1 MLERAGMDPKEANII
16 WTAFEEVAPNL
27 CYIQRT
33 RDLLEALMEEA
44 VSVEQ
49 LSNMLEDELAEF
61 DNPSFR
67 TDIRILGG
75 RLRKSIKA

>member
-1 MLERAGMDPKEANII
+1 MDPKEADII
-16 WTAFEEVAPNL
+16 WTAFEDVAPNL

-33 RDLLEALMEEA
+33 RDLLDALLEEA
-44 VSVEQ
+44 WSARQ
-49 LSNMLEDELAEF
+49 LSKMLEDELAGL

-67 TDIRILGG
+67 TDIRILRD

>member
-1 MLERAGMDPKEANII
+1 MDPKEADII
-16 WTAFEEVAPNL
+16 WTAFEDVAPNL

-44 VSVEQ
+44 GSAEQ
-49 LSNMLEDELAEF
+49 LSSMLDDELAEL

-67 TDIRILGG
+67 TDIRILGD